1 MPILV
6 ADHLTYQY
14 PSASPSGSPLIVF
27 ERLSWS
33 VEAGCS
39 VALVGTSGVGK
50 STLLHVLGG
59 LDAPTAGEV
68 LIGGTS
74 LWRLSSAAR
83 ARFRNQRIGFVF
95 QFHHLL
101 PELTALENVA
111 LPLRIAGVR
120 AAESRRRAAALL
132 ERVGLGERQQHFP
145 AELSGGESQRV
156 ALARALATAPPLLL
170 ADEPTGNLDEQTA
183 ATILTLLHQLQRE
196 CGMTLILATHDPQVA
211 ATCDQVWRLEGQ
223 RLHPVAGAAAP
234 RTPDGNSPDQ
244 VSACHR

>member
-1 MPILV
+1 MPSAIV
-6 ADHLTYQY
+6 ATDLTYQY
-14 PSASPSGSPLIVF
+14 PGASPGGSPLVVF

-33 VEAGCS
+33 VEAGTAA
-39 VALVGTSGVGK
+39 ALVGASGVGK

-74 LWRLSSAAR
+74 VWGLSATAR
-83 ARFRNQRIGFVF
+83 ARFRNQAVGFVF

-111 LPLRIAGVR
+111 LPMRIAGVG

-132 ERVGLGERQQHFP
+132 EQVGLGDRRRHFP

-156 ALARALATAPPLLL
+156 ALARALANAPSVLL

-183 ATILTLLHQLQRE
+183 ADVLALLRRLQRAH
-196 CGMTLILATHDPQVA
+196 GMTLILATHDPRA
-211 ATCDQVWRLEGQ
+211 ATVCDAVWRLERR
-223 RLHPVAGAAAP
+223 RLHPVVADDCIP
-234 RTPDGNSPDQ
+234 
-244 VSACHR
+244 